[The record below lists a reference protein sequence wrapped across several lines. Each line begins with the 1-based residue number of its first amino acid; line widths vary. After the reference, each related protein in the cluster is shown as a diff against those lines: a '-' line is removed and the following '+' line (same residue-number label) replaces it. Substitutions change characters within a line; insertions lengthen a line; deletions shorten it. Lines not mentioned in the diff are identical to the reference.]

1 MINTQKNSLN
11 FLSVPSSRRMN
22 KKGFAM
28 KDFLIAGLLFTAVI
42 IFFTIGIADMQGN
55 YPSNQ
60 NIVSEAF
67 EENYNK
73 LIEQT
78 TSLALMKN
86 TSLSGEGLT
95 FRGAFDVTFGSFFT
109 IMQLT
114 FSTLDLFGN
123 MWTSITTD
131 FPFVDSLVLNN
142 FMVLG
147 LAMITIIIIFALI
160 NAVGRNKV

>member
-1 MINTQKNSLN
+1 MIKQKKT
-11 FLSVPSSRRMN
+11 MN
-22 KKGFAM
+22 KKGFQTR
-28 KDFLIAGLLFTAVI
+28 DFLIAGLLFTAVI
-42 IFFTIGIADMQGN
+42 IFFVIGLADMQEN
-55 YPSNQ
+55 YPNNQ

-73 LIEQT
+73 LSAQT
-78 TSLALMKN
+78 ETLTLMKN

-123 MWTSITTD
+123 MYVSITTD

-142 FMVLG
+142 FMILG
-147 LAMITIIIIFALI
+147 LAMITIILIFKLI
-160 NAVGRNKV
+160 NAVGRNPV